1 MTPRD
6 AYRLTLQALKQAGVP
21 DPAPD
26 AGWLLG
32 HVLNRPAL
40 EARLDMDSTL
50 SPGQEALL
58 RDLTQKR
65 QARIPLQ
72 YLLRTQSFLGRSF
85 SVDER
90 ALIPRP
96 ETELLAELAVSA
108 LGSSGRALDLCCGT
122 GCLAITMALERP
134 SCDIWASDLSP
145 AALSLARENAARL
158 GACVT
163 FRQGDLFAPLQ
174 GETFDLIVSN
184 PPYIPSAECPALQE
198 EVLHEPVMALDGGT
212 DGLDFYRR
220 IAREASMHLT
230 RGGRIMLELGDGEA
244 EAVSALLAD
253 AGFEELVV
261 HPDLQGLP
269 RMLSGKI

>member
-6 AYRLTLQALKQAGVP
+6 AYRLTLQALKQAGIP

-122 GCLAITMALERP
+122 GCLAVTMALERP
-134 SCDIWASDLSP
+134 GCDIWAADLSP

-158 GACVT
+158 GARVT

-198 EVLHEPVMALDGGT
+198 EVLYEPVMALDGGT

-220 IAREASMHLT
+220 IAREAPLHLNG
-230 RGGRIMLELGDGEA
+230 GGRIMLELGDGEA

>member
-198 EVLHEPVMALDGGT
+198 EVLYEPVMALDGGD

-220 IAREASMHLT
+220 IAREAPLHLNG
-230 RGGRIMLELGDGEA
+230 GGRIMLELGDGEA

-269 RMLSGKI
+269 RMLSGKK

>member
-50 SPGQEALL
+50 SPEQEALL

-134 SCDIWASDLSP
+134 GCDIWAADLSP

-158 GACVT
+158 GARVT

-198 EVLHEPVMALDGGT
+198 EVLHEPVMALDGGD

-220 IAREASMHLT
+220 IAREAPLHLNG
-230 RGGRIMLELGDGEA
+230 GGRIMLELGDGEA

>member
-122 GCLAITMALERP
+122 GCLAVTMALERP
-134 SCDIWASDLSP
+134 GCDIWAADLSP

-158 GACVT
+158 GARVT

-198 EVLHEPVMALDGGT
+198 EVLYEPVMALDGGT

-220 IAREASMHLT
+220 IAREAPLHLNG
-230 RGGRIMLELGDGEA
+230 GGRIMLELGDGEA

-269 RMLSGKI
+269 RMLSGKK

>member
-26 AGWLLG
+26 AAWLLG

-134 SCDIWASDLSP
+134 GCDIWAADLSP

-158 GACVT
+158 GARVT

-220 IAREASMHLT
+220 IAREAPMHLT
-230 RGGRIMLELGDGEA
+230 CGGRIMLELGDGEA

-269 RMLSGKI
+269 RMLSGKK

>member
-134 SCDIWASDLSP
+134 GCDIWAADLSP

-158 GACVT
+158 GARVT

-184 PPYIPSAECPALQE
+184 PPYIPSAECPTLQE

-220 IAREASMHLT
+220 IAREAPMHLT

>member
-21 DPAPD
+21 DPAPA

-122 GCLAITMALERP
+122 GCLAVTMALERP
-134 SCDIWASDLSP
+134 GCDIWAADLSP

-158 GACVT
+158 GARVT

-220 IAREASMHLT
+220 IAREAPMHLT
-230 RGGRIMLELGDGEA
+230 CGGRIMLELGDGEA

-253 AGFEELVV
+253 AEFEELVV

-269 RMLSGKI
+269 RMLSGKK

>member
-134 SCDIWASDLSP
+134 SCDIWAADLSP

-198 EVLHEPVMALDGGT
+198 EVLYEPVMALDGGT

-220 IAREASMHLT
+220 IAREAPMHLT
-230 RGGRIMLELGDGEA
+230 RGGWIMLELGDGEA

>member
-174 GETFDLIVSN
+174 DETFDLIVSN
-184 PPYIPSAECPALQE
+184 PPYIPSAECPTLQE

-220 IAREASMHLT
+220 IAREAPMHLT
-230 RGGRIMLELGDGEA
+230 RGGWIMLELGDGEA

>member
-134 SCDIWASDLSP
+134 GCDIWAADLSP

-158 GACVT
+158 GARVT

-184 PPYIPSAECPALQE
+184 PPYIPSADCPALQE
-198 EVLHEPVMALDGGT
+198 EVLHEPVMALDGGD

-220 IAREASMHLT
+220 IAREAPMHLT

-269 RMLSGKI
+269 RMLSGKK

>member
-134 SCDIWASDLSP
+134 GCDIWAADLSP

-158 GACVT
+158 GARVT

-184 PPYIPSAECPALQE
+184 PPYISSAECPALQE

-220 IAREASMHLT
+220 IAREAPMHLT

>member
-50 SPGQEALL
+50 SPEQEALL

-174 GETFDLIVSN
+174 DETFDLIVSN
-184 PPYIPSAECPALQE
+184 PPYIPSAECPTLQE

-220 IAREASMHLT
+220 IAREAPMHLT

-269 RMLSGKI
+269 RMLSGKK